1 MGENGNNKVLIPGS
15 GTPEIINVSTTT
27 NDDII
32 GRWHFRVD
40 CSDANDCL
48 GLLRYFISL

>member
-1 MGENGNNKVLIPGS
+1 MGVDGINEVVIPGS
-15 GTPEIINVSTTT
+15 GMPEIINVSKTT
-27 NDDII
+27 NDDTA

-40 CSDANDCL
+40 CSDANDCI